1 MKKIYIEESGYY
13 KIRKE
18 VLAENEEEA
27 IDILYSYS
35 PSFIEVE
42 SNDSEVEEIEWVLN
56 EI

>member
-1 MKKIYIEESGYY
+1 MKKFYIEESGYY

-27 IDILYSYS
+27 IDILYSYL

-42 SNDSEVEEIEWVLN
+42 SNDSEVEEI
-56 EI
+56 